1 MYKHQTV
8 GQVEPPM
15 AFSGIGM
22 ISKEKQ
28 EVGAIAGRMKLA
40 KDTAGVK
47 REMRK

>member
-8 GQVEPPM
+8 GQVAPTP

-22 ISKEKQ
+22 ISKEKH
-28 EVGAIAGRMKLA
+28 EVGSIAGRMKV
-40 KDTAGVK
+40 GPVGGMK

>member
-8 GQVEPPM
+8 GQVAPTP
-15 AFSGIGM
+15 AFSGVGM

-28 EVGAIAGRMKLA
+28 EVGSIAGRMKVGKEA
-40 KDTAGVK
+40 AGMK